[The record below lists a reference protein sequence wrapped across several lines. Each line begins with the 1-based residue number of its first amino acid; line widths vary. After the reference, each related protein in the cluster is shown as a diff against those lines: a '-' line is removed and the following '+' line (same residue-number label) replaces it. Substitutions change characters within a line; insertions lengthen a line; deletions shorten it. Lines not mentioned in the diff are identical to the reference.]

1 MIMKMQLL
9 MSPLSPVCLILTIIF
24 RFDSFNKLNKTKQ
37 NKKERKKSQFKWK
50 EKAEKKL
57 YFSNCVYYEQRN
69 FFFFFDD
76 YLPNLYIF
84 FAENFVVIK
93 LKIIVFFLLFECVS
107 VCALSIQLI
116 IIIIITRLK
125 GMKILK
131 RKKIYQQFF
140 NSVEIIH
147 IFPIR
152 NILIM

>member
-69 FFFFFDD
+69 FFFFFFDD

-93 LKIIVFFLLFECVS
+93 LKIIVFFCFLS
-107 VCALSIQLI
+107 VCLYV
-116 IIIIITRLK
+116 RCP
-125 GMKILK
+125 
-131 RKKIYQQFF
+131 F
-140 NSVEIIH
+140 NSSSSSS
-147 IFPIR
+147 
-152 NILIM
+152 

>member
-69 FFFFFDD
+69 FFFLTITCQTCTFS
-76 YLPNLYIF
+76 LP
-84 FAENFVVIK
+84 
-93 LKIIVFFLLFECVS
+93 
-107 VCALSIQLI
+107 
-116 IIIIITRLK
+116 
-125 GMKILK
+125 KILLSS
-131 RKKIYQQFF
+131 
-140 NSVEIIH
+140 N
-147 IFPIR
+147 
-152 NILIM
+152 